1 MEANLELKDIITIAS
16 PIIKSFVDNII
27 TPKLDILRKKL
38 EKKGKLKSF
47 SQIPFEK
54 YFSEYY
60 HRSFK
65 KMSIIN
71 TLTFNNS
78 QKLLDDIYIPLTIR
92 NSHNYKEIYKIKEFP
107 KALSNE
113 YWNILITDT
122 AGMGKSTLMKKMF
135 LSALN
140 SNNGI
145 PLFIELRR
153 LSKNKS
159 ILEELKEQLNSVN
172 NSINDDILF
181 ELLND
186 GEFIIMLD
194 GYDEI
199 SLNDKD
205 IVTSDIQNFIS
216 KTSKNKYFITSRPE
230 KSLASF
236 GNFQEFRITSL
247 TKKEAFELLRKY
259 DNRGTI
265 STLLIKKLQES
276 DLSNINEF
284 LTNPLLVSLLF
295 TAFEYKNAIPF
306 KKHLFYRQVYD
317 ANFESHDLTKG
328 DSYIHNKYSKLE
340 IDDFH
345 RVLRHIG
352 FMSLK
357 DQKIEYTKDELL
369 KFIDDSKNFCTGLSF
384 NNSDFLNDLL
394 KTVPLFSQDGNYYRW
409 THKSLQEYFAAQF
422 IYLDAKSRQENILK
436 KLYKSPNLEKYINV
450 LDLYYDMDFK
460 TFRNIIIYDLA
471 KEYNEYVK
479 NNYIQKYNDV
489 DPEDIILRKELL
501 FLRKFYLFK
510 GEKEVPD
517 EKLDE
522 ILNKIESIENVNGFH
537 IDSIFVES
545 PVSENYFGIL
555 MDHSKLNLLDLLF
568 QKNNI
573 IIKKISA
580 TEADIPNPMLDKN
593 LQNYLPLELNDDS
606 SNILNSKENFNIL
619 NQFIKYFML
628 PSYIVSNT
636 EIIKVYEEIEN
647 SVKIENN
654 IDGILD
660 EL

>member
-573 IIKKISA
+573 II
-580 TEADIPNPMLDKN
+580 
-593 LQNYLPLELNDDS
+593 
-606 SNILNSKENFNIL
+606 
-619 NQFIKYFML
+619 
-628 PSYIVSNT
+628 
-636 EIIKVYEEIEN
+636 
-647 SVKIENN
+647 
-654 IDGILD
+654 
-660 EL
+660 